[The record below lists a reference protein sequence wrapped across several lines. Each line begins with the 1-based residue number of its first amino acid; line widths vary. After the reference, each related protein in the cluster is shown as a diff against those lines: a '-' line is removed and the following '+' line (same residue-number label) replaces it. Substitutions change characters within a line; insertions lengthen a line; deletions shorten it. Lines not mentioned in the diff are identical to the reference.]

1 MIMTLKP
8 PVTIEWLRKGRRV
21 EDLKIL
27 RRLIDASSEWKV
39 DSGQLS
45 ENLFEEN
52 TGVNALPETPLDPSI
67 INDILGQDSVT
78 KIVRK
83 NKNNI
88 TPSGSKLL
96 KQVESLLP
104 SNLTSLEMKS
114 VSYILSRIIN
124 DEVTSSFKWP
134 VVPIGL
140 DSLSA
145 ALYTI
150 NIITQV
156 TGNKVCWLLP
166 IWSLK
171 ADEFKLE
178 ILRSLKESELKPET
192 LSHSKMRG
200 QLPSLLGCLETA
212 KGDIEEFLKMEEYSG
227 QDPLSDKIDMWIVP
241 IASLKGKLDELK
253 TARMK
258 LTQLRK
264 STDSDSATIKEIETE
279 ISRLENDIANLTSTI
294 QKNSKM
300 LESEIHSLRTGNQQF
315 TEWANYCFNPAGPLA
330 SEYEY
335 LLKNI
340 RNQHPQLRSHNEI
353 NILNYEPLMK
363 MCEFLRDV
371 EQPGS
376 PSATDIKRV
385 LGLKQRMANYSLV
398 RLGLMLNERY
408 LFSPST
414 LGLRYRF
421 ILTEKQKPGV
431 LSDALIERITM
442 SLSDNYSGCTVHIE
456 PIRSVGPLDD
466 ILPDGANQIM
476 ADSEVLSMRLDLFDE
491 KEKRWDLT
499 SAFETDPLSISTA
512 RSRNSRWLFQ
522 SSDNSS
528 HSVNH
533 LSPTEID
540 NLGILSVSTG
550 LRSSRKWFLEQLQVN
565 PTTSRRYMKRMLD
578 RNIFRLMYLPSLE
591 YCGLPIGLIVG
602 G

>member
-1 MIMTLKP
+1 MMIMTLKP

-114 VSYILSRIIN
+114 VSYILSRIIT
-124 DEVTSSFKWP
+124 DEIISSFKWP

-156 TGNKVCWLLP
+156 TGNKVRWLLP

-200 QLPSLLGCLETA
+200 HLPSLLGCLETA
-212 KGDIEEFLKMEEYSG
+212 KGDIEESISHFT
-227 QDPLSDKIDMWIVP
+227 QAIKIDPDDERSKKNLEMLEEIGSDIVP
-241 IASLKGKLDELK
+241 ALRPITLKRLKSAGVRMEAGVKVVEITANGVRGLRNGRSEFCEAETVVLAVGMGSERQLAESLEGKVEELHLVGDCVEP
-253 TARMK
+253 R
-258 LTQLRK
+258 R
-264 STDSDSATIKEIETE
+264 IKEAI
-279 ISRLENDIANLTSTI
+279 
-294 QKNSKM
+294 
-300 LESEIHSLRTGNQQF
+300 
-315 TEWANYCFNPAGPLA
+315 
-330 SEYEY
+330 
-335 LLKNI
+335 
-340 RNQHPQLRSHNEI
+340 
-353 NILNYEPLMK
+353 
-363 MCEFLRDV
+363 
-371 EQPGS
+371 
-376 PSATDIKRV
+376 
-385 LGLKQRMANYSLV
+385 
-398 RLGLMLNERY
+398 
-408 LFSPST
+408 
-414 LGLRYRF
+414 
-421 ILTEKQKPGV
+421 
-431 LSDALIERITM
+431 
-442 SLSDNYSGCTVHIE
+442 
-456 PIRSVGPLDD
+456 
-466 ILPDGANQIM
+466 
-476 ADSEVLSMRLDLFDE
+476 ADSFR
-491 KEKRWDLT
+491 
-499 SAFETDPLSISTA
+499 IA
-512 RSRNSRWLFQ
+512 R
-522 SSDNSS
+522 
-528 HSVNH
+528 
-533 LSPTEID
+533 EI
-540 NLGILSVSTG
+540 
-550 LRSSRKWFLEQLQVN
+550 
-565 PTTSRRYMKRMLD
+565 
-578 RNIFRLMYLPSLE
+578 
-591 YCGLPIGLIVG
+591 
-602 G
+602 